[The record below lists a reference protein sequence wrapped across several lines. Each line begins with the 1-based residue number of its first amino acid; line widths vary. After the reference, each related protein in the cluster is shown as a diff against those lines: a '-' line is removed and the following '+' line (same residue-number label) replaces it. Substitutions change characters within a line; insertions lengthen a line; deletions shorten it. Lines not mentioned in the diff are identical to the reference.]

1 MKYVA
6 LSLGGDITII
16 FYYTVDINENIVT
29 IQIGITKGN
38 GKRNMEVHNFVKFIY
53 QWIYYLNE

>member
-29 IQIGITKGN
+29 IQIGKGN